1 MRRLGLL
8 YDGWLRRS
16 PVLTKCVTSAFLF
29 GLGDRLAQRVEKSRA
44 SEGGGFRVEE
54 ADDDAALVS
63 RSTARTVRMMIWG
76 SVLFAPIAHTW
87 VNFVERTVGSH
98 GKVVV
103 VKKML
108 LDMFVLA
115 PSINTLFFT
124 STQMMQGESLRHGLD
139 FAVDRLPQTL
149 KANYTIWPLA
159 NIVNYGYVPLQ
170 YRILF
175 INCVN
180 LVWTTVLSSISSRP
194 AATALEE
201 DKERKDTSEAGEVT
215 LEC

>member
-16 PVLTKCVTSAFLF
+16 PVITKCVTSAVLF
-29 GLGDRLAQRVEKSRA
+29 GVGDRIAQRLENTPKD
-44 SEGGGFRVEE
+44 E
-54 ADDDAALVS
+54 DDGALLS
-63 RSTARTVRMMIWG
+63 KGTARTMRMMVWG
-76 SVLFAPIAHTW
+76 GVLFAPIVHTW

-103 VKKML
+103 LKKVL
-108 LDMFVLA
+108 LDAFVFA

-124 STQMMQGESLRHGLD
+124 STQMMQGKSLGQGVD
-139 FAVDRLPQTL
+139 FAADRMPLTL
-149 KANYTIWPLA
+149 QANYMIWPLA
-159 NIVNYGYVPLQ
+159 NIVNYSYVPLQ

-180 LVWTTVLSSISSRP
+180 LVWTTVLSTISSRSMVP
-194 AATALEE
+194 VKQGEKKIELTTGEE
-201 DKERKDTSEAGEVT
+201 T

>member
-16 PVLTKCVTSAFLF
+16 PMVTKCVTSAVLF
-29 GLGDRLAQRVEKSRA
+29 GLGDRIAQRLEKSR
-44 SEGGGFRVEE
+44 RPKDEE
-54 ADDDAALVS
+54 MEDDGALVS
-63 RSTARTVRMMIWG
+63 KSTARTMRMMIWG
-76 SVLFAPIAHTW
+76 SVIFAPIVHTW
-87 VNFVERTVGSH
+87 VHFIERTVGSH

-103 VKKML
+103 FKKVL
-108 LDMFVLA
+108 LDAFVFA

-124 STQMMQGESLRHGLD
+124 STQMMQGKSVSQGVD
-139 FAVDRLPQTL
+139 FAVDRIPQTL
-149 KANYTIWPLA
+149 KANYMIWPLA
-159 NIVNYGYVPLQ
+159 NVVNYSYVPLH

-180 LVWTTVLSSISSRP
+180 LVWTTVLSTISSRSMVRLP
-194 AATALEE
+194 VKRQKEKKIGLPTGEE
-201 DKERKDTSEAGEVT
+201 T

>member
-8 YDGWLRRS
+8 YDGWLRRA
-16 PVLTKCVTSAFLF
+16 PVTTKCVTSAFLF
-29 GLGDRLAQRVEKSRA
+29 GLGDRIAQRVEKSRA
-44 SEGGGFRVEE
+44 PKGDGLRATEP
-54 ADDDAALVS
+54 DDDGALVS
-63 RSTARTVRMMIWG
+63 ATTARTMRMVLWG
-76 SVLFAPIAHTW
+76 GVIFAPIAHKW

-115 PSINTLFFT
+115 PSLNTLFFT
-124 STQMMQGESLRHGLD
+124 TTQVMEGKTPGQGFD

-149 KANYTIWPLA
+149 KANYMIWPAA
-159 NIVNYGYVPLQ
+159 NVVNYGFVPLQ

-180 LVWTTVLSSISSRP
+180 LVWTTVLSTISSRP
-194 AATALEE
+194 AGAALIEQSAVSGREE
-201 DKERKDTSEAGEVT
+201 AEAMAS
-215 LEC
+215 